1 MCVSSDW
8 TLILWLTSVTDRR
21 NGIGPTP
28 FFFALLLAVAVES
41 GVSEKMSRIVVGVVH
56 RLKHLEE
63 SLESL
68 ARLSPPEKLSCVF
81 GPRKTNDLRGVPL
94 RWASRESL
102 ASSESSPKASF
113 RIPSIEFPI
122 LKFVLIFFCGWGV
135 SF

>member
-1 MCVSSDW
+1 MVDERHRQKERHWSDA
-8 TLILWLTSVTDRR
+8 I
-21 NGIGPTP
+21 
-28 FFFALLLAVAVES
+28 FFALLLAVAVES